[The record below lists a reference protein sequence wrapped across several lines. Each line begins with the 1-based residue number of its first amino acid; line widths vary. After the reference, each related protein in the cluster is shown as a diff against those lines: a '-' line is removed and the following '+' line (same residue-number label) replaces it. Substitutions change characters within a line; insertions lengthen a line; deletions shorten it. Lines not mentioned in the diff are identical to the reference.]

1 MDERRL
7 RLLTNRRGLE
17 YEPFHRPRGPNR
29 PLSGTV
35 CPSAHD
41 KGVRLG
47 RKVRVA
53 GKDPAAMLPRSEGVF
68 VEPTPHGGLADGN
81 HQPTAMR

>member
-47 RKVRVA
+47 PQSQGRGERPSS
-53 GKDPAAMLPRSEGVF
+53 DAATV
-68 VEPTPHGGLADGN
+68 GGRL
-81 HQPTAMR
+81 R